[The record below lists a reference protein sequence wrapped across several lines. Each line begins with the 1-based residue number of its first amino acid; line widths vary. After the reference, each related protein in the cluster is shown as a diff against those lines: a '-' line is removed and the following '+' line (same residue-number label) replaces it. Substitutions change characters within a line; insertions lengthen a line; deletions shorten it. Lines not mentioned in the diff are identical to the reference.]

1 MVILTKEQQK
11 EAANT
16 GLWLPQL
23 ERDACGVGFVCSIK
37 GTTSSK
43 IMSDARTMLERM
55 AHRGACG
62 CDNDSGD
69 GAGVLT
75 AIPDDLYRKSVKE
88 QDGSDL
94 PPLGQYA
101 TGILFLEE
109 ESYKQAKEAFQDL
122 ARACGLRVI
131 AWRKLGT
138 NRECIG
144 EEAKKTEPLI
154 RQVFVS
160 ADYAE
165 SDPAK
170 FERHVYLLRKQAVNS
185 MTKQE
190 VECYVCSLST
200 STIVY
205 KGQFNTHQLFK
216 YYDDLTNPEYQT
228 HLALVHSRF
237 STNTFPSWNRAQP
250 NRILAHNGEI
260 NTLRGNINL
269 MRAREGVMKSK
280 HYRDDL
286 QKLFPIVEEGLTDS
300 GCLDNVMEFLVRA
313 GGRSLPEAAMTM
325 VPEAWEKDDDM
336 STEKKHFY
344 RWAAMSMEPWDGP
357 ALLAFSDGR
366 YIGAILDRNGLR
378 PARYYLT
385 DDDHLYLSSEVGV
398 NDIPIESVV
407 KKDRLRPGR
416 MLLVDTHLKKIE
428 LDEDLKTRIANSRPH
443 KQLSSS
449 RIYLDLIRKDD
460 VLSHGAVTNEF
471 LNRLHLEQVNPGLI
485 KKKDVHL
492 DSDRRLALYAYTH
505 DTFSLLLVPM
515 IKEKKEALGSMG
527 NDAALACLSDYSPLL
542 FSYFQQLFAQVT
554 NPPIDPFREQIVMSL
569 RCPIGP
575 ESNMLE
581 PDTELASRLI
591 LEQPVLSMVDME
603 VIKRT
608 MYKGWKSKV
617 IDITYPVKYGVKGLV
632 PGLDAMCCVACTAA
646 LDGYQLLVLSDRL
659 ASSERVPIPSLL
671 AVGAIHQCLIRHRL
685 RMKVAIVVETGEARV
700 VHDFCVLLGFGADAI
715 CPYMVYETMY
725 RLRNLGLLDKELN
738 DDQVYQGYRQGVER
752 GIFKVMAKMGISTLH
767 SYKHAQIFEIV
778 GLAKDVVEMCF
789 KNTVSRLGGATFEI
803 LAAEA
808 LKRHRSAFPTTS
820 DASFGDSKTLV
831 ASGTFHWR
839 AGGEKHINEPLAVA
853 KLQAATRLNN
863 SKTFQEYSQASN
875 MAQRWCTLRGQLEI
889 KTSKKIQIPMSDVEP
904 ASEIV
909 KRFVTGAMSFGS
921 ISWEAHTALA
931 IAMNRIGAKSNTGEG
946 GEKPERYRKDQDPN
960 ENLRSAIKQVAS
972 ARFGVTSSYLANA
985 DELQIKM
992 AQGAKPGEGGELPG
1006 HKVTKDIADTRK
1018 STAGVGLISPPPH
1031 HDIYS
1036 IEDLAQLIYDL
1047 KCANPVARVSVKLV
1061 SEAGVG
1067 IVAAGVAKGN
1077 ADHITVSGHD
1087 GGTGASS
1094 WTGIKHAG
1102 LPWELGVAETHQVL
1116 TMNNLRSRVVLQADG
1131 QIRTGRDVM
1140 IAALLGADEFGMSTA
1155 PLIVLGCTMMRKC
1168 HLNTCPVG
1176 VATQD
1181 PVLREKFEG
1190 KPEHV
1195 VNYMFMV
1202 AEEVRYF
1209 LSKLGLRKL
1218 EDAVGRTDLLYA
1230 SSNPVNKKATMLEF
1244 GSILKNAQQMFPNVS
1259 IRGGSVKQVIELGQ
1273 LETNLLTQLEGV
1285 FSEAG
1290 EHKIFDDKFITNLDR
1305 TFGTRISYEISK
1317 RYGEIGLEGSRSITI
1332 NLKGHAGQSFCAF
1345 LAKGVSVTLEG
1356 DANDYVGKCL
1366 SGGSIVVFPPKNA
1379 TYKSEENSV
1388 IGNVALYGATS
1399 GNCWFRG
1406 VAGERFAVRNS
1417 GANVIVEAVG
1427 DHGCEYMTGG
1437 RVIVLGTIGRNFA
1450 AAMSGGIAYL
1460 FAQEDNF
1467 SRLINAAT
1475 VDLDD
1480 ATTEDLLFVKSKIEE
1495 FVKLTGS
1502 ELGQRILTNWQKVH
1516 QKIIKVFP
1524 RDYKRVLA
1532 EQEEEKK
1539 KQAELDKAN
1548 QDMSL
1553 LSVDDSKP
1561 RTRTLSMDMQI
1572 APTIRQHNKKKE
1584 ASKKKSL
1591 LGDNRKQRRLSKSL
1605 RPQDLAGFENEEDL
1619 QEAADQEEE
1628 EESKSD
1634 LEDHSDEEEFV
1645 EKKPSVDIE
1654 SLGVP
1659 AHLRKKDEPL
1669 DKLRGFVK
1677 YNRQKKIYRDPK
1689 ERLNDWDEVYDFEA
1703 VRRNIREQAARCMDC
1718 GVPFCQGHSGCPLGN
1733 IIPKWNDFVFKKNW
1747 RQALEQLLQTNN
1759 FPEFTGRV
1767 CPAPCEGACTLGIGS
1782 PAVTIKS
1789 IECAIIDYAFIQ
1801 GWMKPCKPAFNTG
1814 KRIAI
1819 IGSGPSGLGAA
1830 AQLIKVGH
1838 TVVVYERKNRVGGLL
1853 RYGIPTMKL
1862 DKFVVDRR
1870 ITLLEQEGVRFLT
1883 NTEIGKHVPA
1893 DFLLKDN
1900 DAIIV
1905 CTGSTTARDL
1915 TVEGRDAKGIC
1926 FAMEYLEKSQRRRA
1940 GDDVSWEG
1948 LDPAN
1953 KKVIILGGGDTATDC
1968 IATSNRLGCKTVGA
1982 FEILPQPGPER
1993 KPENPWPEWPLIFRV
2008 DYGHEEAKEKTGSDP
2023 RTYSVSTKR
2032 FLTTTNSAGV
2042 KVLTGLEIVDVEWEK
2057 DEKGA
2062 WKLVEKTES
2071 LRTIECD
2078 LCILAMGFVGPE
2090 KSVIEQLN
2098 LKTDPRSNILTPKD
2112 KYDSDV
2118 AKVFAAGDC
2127 RRGQSLVVWAIHEG
2141 RQAARQVDE
2150 YLMGKTTLAGPGGI
2164 VTAPIQHKNAI

>member
-1 MVILTKEQQK
+1 
-11 EAANT
+11 
-16 GLWLPQL
+16 
-23 ERDACGVGFVCSIK
+23 
-37 GTTSSK
+37 
-43 IMSDARTMLERM
+43 
-55 AHRGACG
+55 
-62 CDNDSGD
+62 
-69 GAGVLT
+69 
-75 AIPDDLYRKSVKE
+75 
-88 QDGSDL
+88 
-94 PPLGQYA
+94 
-101 TGILFLEE
+101 
-109 ESYKQAKEAFQDL
+109 
-122 ARACGLRVI
+122 
-131 AWRKLGT
+131 
-138 NRECIG
+138 
-144 EEAKKTEPLI
+144 
-154 RQVFVS
+154 
-160 ADYAE
+160 
-165 SDPAK
+165 
-170 FERHVYLLRKQAVNS
+170 
-185 MTKQE
+185 
-190 VECYVCSLST
+190 
-200 STIVY
+200 
-205 KGQFNTHQLFK
+205 
-216 YYDDLTNPEYQT
+216 
-228 HLALVHSRF
+228 
-237 STNTFPSWNRAQP
+237 
-250 NRILAHNGEI
+250 
-260 NTLRGNINL
+260 
-269 MRAREGVMKSK
+269 
-280 HYRDDL
+280 
-286 QKLFPIVEEGLTDS
+286 
-300 GCLDNVMEFLVRA
+300 
-313 GGRSLPEAAMTM
+313 
-325 VPEAWEKDDDM
+325 
-336 STEKKHFY
+336 
-344 RWAAMSMEPWDGP
+344 
-357 ALLAFSDGR
+357 
-366 YIGAILDRNGLR
+366 
-378 PARYYLT
+378 
-385 DDDHLYLSSEVGV
+385 
-398 NDIPIESVV
+398 
-407 KKDRLRPGR
+407 
-416 MLLVDTHLKKIE
+416 MLLVDTQLKKIE
-428 LDEDLKTRIANSRPH
+428 HDDDLKKRIALSRPH
-443 KQLSSS
+443 KHLSSS
-449 RIYLDLIRKDD
+449 RIYLDLLRKDD
-460 VLSHGAVTNEF
+460 VLNHGAITNEH
-471 LNRLHLEQVNPGLI
+471 LIRLHLEQTNSNLL
-485 KKKDVHL
+485 KKNDVHL

-581 PDTELASRLI
+581 PDVELASRLI
-591 LEQPVLSMVDME
+591 LEQPILSMVDME

-608 MYKGWKSKV
+608 MYRGWRSKM
-617 IDITYPVKYGVKGLV
+617 IDITFPAKYGVKGLV
-632 PGLDAMCCVACTAA
+632 PGLDRMCCEACTAA
-646 LDGYQLLVLSDRL
+646 LDGYQLLVLSDRNVD
-659 ASSERVPIPSLL
+659 ANNVPIPSLL

-685 RMKVAIVVETGEARV
+685 RMKVAIIVETGEARV

-715 CPYMVYETMY
+715 CPYMVFETMY

-738 DDQVYQGYRQGVER
+738 DDQVYAGYRQGVER

-778 GLAKDVVEMCF
+778 GLAQDVVEMCF

-808 LKRHRSAFPTTS
+808 LKRHKAAYPTTG

-839 AGGEKHINEPLAVA
+839 AGGEKHINEPLAIA
-853 KLQAATRLNN
+853 KLQAAARLNN
-863 SKTFQEYSQASN
+863 SKTFHEYSNASN
-875 MAQRWCTLRGQLEI
+875 LAQRWCTLRGQLEI
-889 KTSKKIQIPMSDVEP
+889 KTSGKVQIPIEEVEP

-946 GEKPERYRKDQDPN
+946 GEKPERYKQGQSKDH
-960 ENLRSAIKQVAS
+960 NLRSAIKQVAS

-1006 HKVTKDIADTRK
+1006 HKVSQEIADTRK
-1018 STAGVGLISPPPH
+1018 STPGVGLISPPPH

-1067 IVAAGVAKGN
+1067 IIASGVAKGL
-1077 ADHITVSGHD
+1077 ADHITISGHD

-1181 PVLREKFEG
+1181 PVLRAKFDG

-1230 SSNPVNKKATMLEF
+1230 SPNPVNKKATLLQF
-1244 GSILKNAQQMFPNVS
+1244 GTILKNAQLMFPNVS
-1259 IRGGSVKQVIELGQ
+1259 IKGGSVKQPIELGA
-1273 LETNLLTQLEGV
+1273 LETELLTQIDDV
-1285 FSEAG
+1285 FSEKG
-1290 EHKIFDDKFITNLDR
+1290 THKVFDDKKITNLDR
-1305 TFGTRISYEISK
+1305 AFGTRISYEISK
-1317 RYGEIGLEGSRSITI
+1317 RYGEEGLQGTRSITI

-1345 LAKGVSVTLEG
+1345 LALGVSVTLEG

-1366 SGGSIVVFPPKNA
+1366 SGGKIVVFPPKA
-1379 TYKSEENSV
+1379 AVYKSEENSI

-1399 GNCWFRG
+1399 GECWFRG

-1417 GANVIVEAVG
+1417 GANAVVEAVG

-1437 RVIVLGTIGRNFA
+1437 RVIVLGSIGRNFA
-1450 AAMSGGIAYL
+1450 AAMSGGIAYV
-1460 FAQEDNF
+1460 FANEDNF
-1467 SRLINAAT
+1467 TRLINTAT
-1475 VDLDD
+1475 VDLDEPD
-1480 ATTEDLLFVKSKIEE
+1480 IEDLKFVKSKIEKFIE
-1495 FVKLTGS
+1495 LTGS
-1502 ELGQRILTNWQKVH
+1502 ELGQRILADWQNTH
-1516 QKIIKVFP
+1516 SKIVKVFP

-1532 EQEEEKK
+1532 ELEEKK
-1539 KQAELDKAN
+1539 RVEAEQIQAEKDAN
-1548 QDMSL
+1548 M
-1553 LSVDDSKP
+1553 LSVEP
-1561 RTRTLSMDMQI
+1561 HHRTRTLSMDMQI
-1572 APTIRQHNKKKE
+1572 APTHHLKKKKE
-1584 ASKKKSL
+1584 IVK
-1591 LGDNRKQRRLSKSL
+1591 GRKLSNQRKRRLSMSL
-1605 RPQDLAGFENEEDL
+1605 RPQDMAGFENEEDL
-1619 QEAADQEEE
+1619 QQAEVEEQADDVEN
-1628 EESKSD
+1628 KSD
-1634 LEDHSDEEEFV
+1634 IEDLSEAEEDLDDS
-1645 EKKPSVDIE
+1645 KQTVDIE
-1654 SLGVP
+1654 NLAIP
-1659 AHLRKKDEPL
+1659 PNLRKKDEPL

-1677 YNRQKKIYRDPK
+1677 YNRQTRIYRDPK
-1689 ERLNDWDEVYDFEA
+1689 KRLNDWDEVYDFEA
-1703 VRRNIREQAARCMDC
+1703 IRSNIREQAARCMDC

-1733 IIPKWNDFVFKKNW
+1733 IIPKWNDYVFKKNW

-1767 CPAPCEGACTLGIGS
+1767 CPAPCEGACCLGISS

-1789 IECAIIDYAFIQ
+1789 IECAIIDYAFMQ
-1801 GWMKPCKPAFNTG
+1801 GWMKPQKPSFNTG

-1819 IGSGPSGLGAA
+1819 IGSGPSGLAAA

-1838 TVVVYERKNRVGGLL
+1838 TVVVYERKNRIGGLL

-1870 ITLLEQEGVRFLT
+1870 VRLLEQEGVRFLT

-1893 DFLLKDN
+1893 DFLLKEN
-1900 DAIIV
+1900 DAIII

-1915 TVEGRDAKGIC
+1915 SVEGRDAKGVC
-1926 FAMEYLEKSQRRRA
+1926 FAMEFLEKSQRRRA
-1940 GDDVSWEG
+1940 GDDIGWEG
-1948 LDPAN
+1948 LDPKD

-1982 FEILPQPGPER
+1982 FEILPKPADNR

-2008 DYGHEEAKEKTGSDP
+2008 DYGHDEARALTGEDP
-2023 RTYSVSTKR
+2023 RTYLVSTKK
-2032 FLTTTNSAGV
+2032 FLTTVNAAGV
-2042 KVLTGLEIVDVEWEK
+2042 KILTGLEVIDVEWQK
-2057 DEKGA
+2057 DDKGA
-2062 WKLVEKTES
+2062 WKLIEKPET
-2071 LRTIECD
+2071 LRQIECD

-2090 KSVIEQLN
+2090 KTVIEQLG

-2112 KYDSDV
+2112 QYNSTL

-2150 YLMGKTTLAGPGGI
+2150 YLMGKTALAGPGGI
-2164 VTAPIQHKNAI
+2164 VAAPLTHKSAI